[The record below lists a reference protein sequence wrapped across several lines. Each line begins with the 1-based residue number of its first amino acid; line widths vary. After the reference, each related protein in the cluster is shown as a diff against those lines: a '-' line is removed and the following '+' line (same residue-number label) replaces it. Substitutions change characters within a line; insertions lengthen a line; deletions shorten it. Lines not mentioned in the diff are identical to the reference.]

1 MKRTSYSVPDP
12 RDAAIREADP
22 INPQLFALVRAVI
35 TEADAKRPADLVLR
49 AKLKGAREISR
60 WDARAVSRAVFTYY
74 RWHDWL
80 DTAHPLEAQVQFAL
94 ELAANFAARPQTFS
108 DENLIA
114 RAVPAWI
121 RAEMDVTPHWIRSLQ
136 REPKLWLRARRG
148 KGRALA
154 EALGE
159 SWIPDDPMFADAV
172 AFEGVEDLFRS
183 PEFQA
188 GEFEV
193 QDVASQ
199 AVGLLCAPQP
209 GETWWDACAGEG
221 GKTLHLSD
229 LMQNK
234 GLIWASDRAAW
245 RLKHL
250 KLRAGRAKCF
260 NYRIAAWDGGE
271 KLPTKTKFDGVLIDA
286 PCSGVGTWQRNPHAR
301 WTTTAK
307 DVAELSQV
315 QAALLQN
322 AAPAVKPGGRLF
334 YSVCTLTRAE
344 TSEVAER
351 FAKNFPEFEPLPLP
365 VLKDVAGRKISSP
378 VGRLMLWPHHLDGNG
393 MFIAAWERR

>member
-1 MKRTSYSVPDP
+1 MKPTFYSP
-12 RDAAIREADP
+12 RATQSVENWEADP
-22 INPQLFALVRAVI
+22 LSPQLFPFARAVI
-35 TEADAKRPADLVLR
+35 SEADARHPADLVLR

-60 WDARAVSRAVFTYY
+60 WDARAVSRAVFTFY
-74 RWHDWL
+74 RWRGWL
-80 DTAHPLEAQVQFAL
+80 DASQPLAAQLKYAL
-94 ELAANFAARPQTFS
+94 ELAANFEARPQTFS
-108 DENLIA
+108 DQHLIE
-114 RAVPAWI
+114 RTVPAWI
-121 RAEMDVTPHWIRSLQ
+121 QQEMEVTPRWARSLQ
-136 REPKLWLRARRG
+136 REPKLWMRARRG
-148 KGRALA
+148 QGRALA

-159 SWIPDDPMFADAV
+159 CWLPDDPAFADAV
-172 AFEGVEDLFRS
+172 AFEGKEDLFRS

-199 AVGLLCAPQP
+199 AVGLLCDPQP

-250 KLRAGRAKCF
+250 KLRAGRARCF
-260 NYRIAAWDGGE
+260 NYRPAAWEGGA
-271 KLPTKTKFDGVLIDA
+271 KLPTKTKFDGVLVDA

-301 WTTTAK
+301 WTTTTN
-307 DVAELSQV
+307 DVAELAQV
-315 QAALLQN
+315 QTTLLKN
-322 AAPAVKPGGRLF
+322 AATAVKPGGKLF

-344 TSEVAER
+344 TDAVADA
-351 FAKNFPEFEPLPLP
+351 FSQASPEFEPLSLAA
-365 VLKDVAGRKISSP
+365 VTDVAGKKIP
-378 VGRLMLWPHHLDGNG
+378 GANGRLTIWPHQLDGNG
-393 MFIAAWERR
+393 MFIAVWQRR